1 MKKQTKQALLVSA
14 GNITIEVILL
24 MVLWFLFVQALPIID
39 AFGQQV
45 TQGSIEKSVLTAS
58 AIATLVLMTVA
69 YHKLWSYLK
78 SQWLLLIHC
87 SYGRG

>member
-14 GNITIEVILL
+14 GNIAIEVILL
-24 MVLWFLFVQALPIID
+24 MVLWFLFAQALPIID
-39 AFGQQV
+39 ASGQQV
-45 TQGSIEKSVLTAS
+45 TQAGIEKSVLTAS

-69 YHKLWSYLK
+69 YHKLWSHLK